1 MLHRVLENNYLSY
14 NHNHSLMTRF
24 LFLFSLLFFNA
35 FHAQKKPDLIPYP
48 QSVGIKEGKF
58 VIPEILILNDK
69 LPKEETEYFK
79 KRLGSQVKF
88 QSSSSTQKVH
98 LMHVLIP
105 QPKIPV
111 DPEGEKE
118 KYSISISP
126 KGIFITSYT
135 KQGYFL
141 ALQTLL
147 QLFEEH
153 RDDREIP
160 AMNIQDHPKFAW
172 RGMHLDV
179 CRHFFT
185 VDEVK
190 QYIDYL
196 ALYKLNTF
204 HWHLTDD
211 QGWRIEIKKYPKL
224 TEIGSKRKESM
235 IGAYVDNTFD
245 GKPYGPYFYTQEQ
258 IKEVVKYAQQRHIT
272 VVPEIEMPGH
282 ALAAL
287 SAYPELA
294 CTEGPFEAATKWGVF
309 DDVFCPKEETFT
321 FLENVLDEV
330 MKLFPSRYIHIGG
343 DECPK
348 TRWKECAHCQEL
360 IKKNNLKDEHGLQSY
375 FIHRIE
381 KYVNSKGRK
390 IIGWD
395 EILEGGLAPNAAVM
409 SWTGVN
415 GGIEAAKSKHFA
427 VMTPGA
433 YCYFDHYQGDPQSEP
448 NAFGGFTPL
457 DKVYSYDPV
466 PSVLNTEQAQYI
478 LGVQANL
485 WTEYIVDFKQVQYMI
500 FPRLMALSE
509 VGWGTSDPK
518 QYKEFE
524 NRVISQFKVLDKM
537 KINYAKSIYNITG
550 KVIPSNNGIAYEL
563 STSQN
568 SNGIRYTLD
577 GTDPSVTSKT
587 YQNAV
592 QIPNSL
598 TVKSAYFEG
607 GQLKSAVSAQEFT
620 ISKTTGKNIS
630 LEQQPGEN
638 YSFGGAFTLVDGII
652 GNVKQLGKTWLGFQG
667 KDVVATIDFGQKTNF
682 SEVYFNTLENKG
694 SWIHLAKSAK
704 IFISDDNT
712 NFKMIGEITAAEIL
726 SAKGKIR
733 LNVGTQN
740 AKYLK
745 VSIENAGVIPA
756 GNPGADSKAWL
767 FVDEIGV
774 N

>member
-1 MLHRVLENNYLSY
+1 MVRTVLTLFILLS
-14 NHNHSLMTRF
+14 NVA
-24 LFLFSLLFFNA
+24 FSQNK
-35 FHAQKKPDLIPYP
+35 QNLIPYP
-48 QSVGIKEGKF
+48 HNIQINEGKF
-58 VIPEILILNDK
+58 TIPEVLKLNKD
-69 LPKEETEYFK
+69 LPKNETEYFK
-79 KRLGSQVKF
+79 KRVGSMVKF
-88 QSSSSTQKVH
+88 QDSGKSEAQLVYVKLSKA
-98 LMHVLIP
+98 
-105 QPKIPV
+105 PV
-111 DPEGEKE
+111 GKE
-118 KYSISISP
+118 EFYSLDISP
-126 KGIFITSYT
+126 NQIQIQSYT
-135 KQGYFL
+135 QQGYFL
-141 ALQTLL
+141 ALQTLI

-153 RDDREIP
+153 KADRKIP
-160 AMNIQDHPKFAW
+160 VLKIEDQPKFAW

-185 VDEVK
+185 VEEVK

-196 ALYKLNTF
+196 AMYKLNTF

-224 TEIGSKRKESM
+224 TQIGSKRKESM
-235 IGAYVDNTFD
+235 IGAYADNTFD
-245 GKPYGPYFYTQEQ
+245 GKPYGPYFYTQDQ
-258 IKEVVKYAQQRHIT
+258 IKDVVKYAQDRHIT
-272 VVPEIEMPGH
+272 IVPEIEMPGH

-294 CTEGPFEAATKWGVF
+294 CTKGPFEVATKWGVF
-309 DDVFCPKEETFT
+309 DDVFCPKDETFT
-321 FLENVLDEV
+321 FLENVLSEV
-330 MKLFPSRYIHIGG
+330 IQLFPSQYIHIGG

-375 FIHRIE
+375 FIQRIE

-415 GGIEAAKSKHFA
+415 GGIEAAKSNHFA

-457 DKVYSYDPV
+457 DKVYSYNPI
-466 PSVLNTEQAQYI
+466 PSELTPEQAKYI
-478 LGVQANL
+478 MGVQANL
-485 WTEYIVDFKQVQYMI
+485 WTEYIDNFKQVQYMI

-518 QYKEFE
+518 NYKDFE

-537 KINYAKSIYNITG
+537 GVNYAKSIYNISG
-550 KVIPSNNGIAYEL
+550 KVVPGNKGITYEL

-568 SNGIRYTLD
+568 SDGIRYTID
-577 GTDPSVTSKT
+577 GTDPSINSTT
-587 YQNAV
+587 YQGAIS
-592 QIPNSL
+592 IPKSM
-598 TVKSAYFEG
+598 TVKSAYFEN
-607 GQLKSAVSAQEFT
+607 GQLKSSISSQQFT
-620 ISKTTGKNIS
+620 ISKTTGKKIT
-630 LEQQPGEN
+630 LENQPSEN
-638 YSFGGAFTLVDGII
+638 YSFGGAATLVDGII
-652 GNVKQLGKTWLGFQG
+652 GNSRQLGKTWLGFNG
-667 KDVVATIDFGQKTNF
+667 KDVVATIDFGQKTTF
-682 SEVYFNTLENKG
+682 SQVYFNTLENKG

-704 IFISDDNT
+704 IFISDDNK
-712 NFKMIGEITAAEIL
+712 NFKLIKEVGKEEIQN
-726 SAKGKIR
+726 AKGKIQ
-733 LNVGTQN
+733 LNAGQQSSRYF
-740 AKYLK
+740 KIM
-745 VSIENAGVIPA
+745 IENAGIIPA

>member
-1 MLHRVLENNYLSY
+1 MIRY
-14 NHNHSLMTRF
+14 
-24 LFLFSLLFFNA
+24 LFLFSVLLSNA
-35 FHAQKKPDLIPYP
+35 FFSQTQLNLIPYP
-48 QSVGIKEGKF
+48 QTLQLNAGNFTISD
-58 VIPEILILNDK
+58 ILILSNE
-69 LPKEETEYFK
+69 LPKEETDYFK
-79 KRLGSQVKF
+79 KKLDANIKF
-88 QSSSSTQKVH
+88 QHSGKSDAQLVYSQLPKSNNSQQNNEFYT
-98 LMHVLIP
+98 LEVL
-105 QPKIPV
+105 PKQILI
-111 DPEGEKE
+111 K
-118 KYSISISP
+118 
-126 KGIFITSYT
+126 SYT

-141 ALQTLL
+141 ALQTLI
-147 QLFEEH
+147 QLIESNQNNKK
-153 RDDREIP
+153 IP
-160 AMNIQDHPKFAW
+160 CLKIEDQPKFAW

-185 VDEVK
+185 VNEVK

-196 ALYKLNTF
+196 AMYKLNTF

-258 IKEVVKYAQQRHIT
+258 IKEVVKYATERHIT

-294 CTEGPFEAATKWGVF
+294 CTKGPFESATKWGVF

-330 MKLFPSRYIHIGG
+330 MSLFPSQYIHIGG

-427 VMTPGA
+427 VMTPGSF
-433 YCYFDHYQGDPQSEP
+433 CYFDHYQGDPQSEP

-457 DKVYSYDPV
+457 DKVYSYNPI
-466 PSVLNTEQAQYI
+466 PSELNAEEAKYI

-485 WTEYIVDFKQVQYMI
+485 WTEYILDFKQVQYMI

-509 VGWGTSDPK
+509 VGWGTSDQK
-518 QYKEFE
+518 KYKEFE
-524 NRVISQFKVLDKM
+524 GRVINQFKVLDKM
-537 KINYAKSIYNITG
+537 NVNYAKSIYNVLG
-550 KVIPSNNGIAYEL
+550 KVISNNSNGIAYEL

-568 SNGIRYTLD
+568 SSGIKYTLD
-577 GTDPSVTSKT
+577 GTDPTATSQT
-587 YQNAV
+587 YQNP
-592 QIPNSL
+592 IPVSKSM
-598 TVKSAYFEG
+598 TIKSAYFEN
-607 GQLKSAVSAQEFT
+607 GQIKSAVSSQQFT
-620 ISKTTGKNIS
+620 ISKTTGKTIT
-630 LEQQPGEN
+630 LEEQPSEN
-638 YSFGGAFTLVDGII
+638 YSFGGAFTLIDGII
-652 GNVKQLGKTWLGFQG
+652 GNQKQLGKTWLGFQG
-667 KDVVATIDFGQKTNF
+667 KDVVATIDFGDKTPF
-682 SEVYFNTLENKG
+682 SEVSFNTLENKG
-694 SWIHLAKSAK
+694 SWIHLAKSAQ
-704 IFISDDNT
+704 IFVSDDNK
-712 NFKMIGEITAAEIL
+712 NFKLIKEIGKDEIQN
-726 SAKGKIR
+726 SKGKIK
-733 LNVGTQN
+733 LNVGNQN
-740 AKYLK
+740 SKYIK
-745 VSIENAGVIPA
+745 IKIENAGIIPA

-767 FVDEIGV
+767 FVDEIGA

>member
-1 MLHRVLENNYLSY
+1 EDYEINVAENFMSVIGKDDAGLFHGIQTML
-14 NHNHSLMTRF
+14 
-24 LFLFSLLFFNA
+24 
-35 FHAQKKPDLIPYP
+35 QLI
-48 QSVGIKEGKF
+48 QNSKDG
-58 VIPEILILNDK
+58 
-69 LPKEETEYFK
+69 
-79 KRLGSQVKF
+79 
-88 QSSSSTQKVH
+88 
-98 LMHVLIP
+98 
-105 QPKIPV
+105 KIPAV
-111 DPEGEKE
+111 KIKD
-118 KYSISISP
+118 Y
-126 KGIFITSYT
+126 
-135 KQGYFL
+135 
-141 ALQTLL
+141 
-147 QLFEEH
+147 
-153 RDDREIP
+153 
-160 AMNIQDHPKFAW
+160 PKFAW

-179 CRHFFT
+179 CRHFFN

-196 ALYKLNTF
+196 AMYKLNTF

-235 IGAYVDNTFD
+235 VGAYVDNTFD

-258 IKEVVKYAQQRHIT
+258 IRDVVKYAQQRHIT

-294 CTEGPFEAATKWGVF
+294 CTKGPFESATKWGVF

-330 MKLFPSRYIHIGG
+330 MKLFPSQYIHIGG

-348 TRWKECAHCQEL
+348 TRWKECAHCQKL

-409 SWTGVN
+409 SWTGIN
-415 GGIEAAKSKHFA
+415 GGIEAAKSGHFA

-457 DKVYSYDPV
+457 DKVYSYNPV
-466 PSVLNTEQAQYI
+466 PSELNPEQAKYI

-485 WTEYIVDFKQVQYMI
+485 WTEYITDFKQVQYMI

-509 VGWGTSDPK
+509 VGWGTADPEN
-518 QYKEFE
+518 YKEFE
-524 NRVISQFKVLDKM
+524 SRVIGQFKILDGM
-537 KINYAKSIYNITG
+537 KVNYAKSIYNISG
-550 KVIPSNNGIAYEL
+550 KVVPANEGIAYEL
-563 STSQN
+563 TVSQDPA
-568 SNGIRYTLD
+568 GIRYTTD
-577 GTDPSVTSKT
+577 GTEPSLDSQV
-587 YQNAV
+587 YQNPV
-592 QIPNSL
+592 RVKKSM
-598 TVKSAYFEG
+598 TVKSAYFEDG
-607 GQLKSAVSAQEFT
+607 KLKSAVSSQEFT
-620 ISKTTGKNIS
+620 VSKTTGKKIT
-630 LEQQPGEN
+630 LEQPPSEN

-652 GNVKQLGKTWLGFQG
+652 GNTRQLGKTWLGFQG
-667 KDVVATIDFGQKTNF
+667 KDVVATIDLGQKTGF

-694 SWIHLAKSAK
+694 SWIHLAKFAQV
-704 IFISDDNT
+704 FVSDDGR
-712 NFKMIGEITAAEIL
+712 NFKMIKEIGTQEIL
-726 SAKGKIR
+726 DSKGKIT
-733 LNVGTQN
+733 LNVGNQTS
-740 AKYLK
+740 KYIKLI
-745 VSIENAGVIPA
+745 IENAGIIPA

>member
-1 MLHRVLENNYLSY
+1 MIRTFFTFFL
-14 NHNHSLMTRF
+14 LMSTVI
-24 LFLFSLLFFNA
+24 L
-35 FHAQKKPDLIPYP
+35 AQNKLNLIPYP
-48 QSVGIKEGKF
+48 QKIEFSQGEFILPEKIILDENLSKSEREYYSKYFGKF
-58 VIPEILILNDK
+58 FTLTYGKKEKMQLISALFPPSVVP
-69 LPKEETEYFK
+69 LSEE
-79 KRLGSQVKF
+79 
-88 QSSSSTQKVH
+88 QK
-98 LMHVLIP
+98 
-105 QPKIPV
+105 
-111 DPEGEKE
+111 KE
-118 KYSISISP
+118 KYAIEISP
-126 KGIFITSYT
+126 ANIVIRSYT
-135 KQGYFL
+135 DQGHFL
-141 ALQTLL
+141 ALQTLI
-147 QLFEEH
+147 QIFEQYK
-153 RDDREIP
+153 DSKKIP
-160 AMNIQDHPKFAW
+160 AMKIEDQPKFAW

-196 ALYKLNTF
+196 AMYKLNTF

-224 TEIGSKRKESM
+224 TQIGSKRKESM
-235 IGAYVDNTFD
+235 IGAYADNTFD
-245 GKPYGPYFYTQEQ
+245 GKPYGPYFYTQDQ
-258 IKEVVKYAQQRHIT
+258 IKEVVKYAQERHIT

-294 CTEGPFEAATKWGVF
+294 CTKGPFAAATKWGVF
-309 DDVFCPKEETFT
+309 DDVFCPKDETFT

-330 MKLFPSRYIHIGG
+330 IQLFPSQYIHIGG

-375 FIHRIE
+375 FIQRIE

-457 DKVYSYDPV
+457 DKVYSYNPI
-466 PSVLNTEQAQYI
+466 PSELTPEQGKYI
-478 LGVQANL
+478 MGVQANL
-485 WTEYIVDFKQVQYMI
+485 WTEYIDNFKQVQYMI

-509 VGWGTSDPK
+509 VGWGTSDPEN
-518 QYKEFE
+518 YKNFE

-537 KINYAKSIYNITG
+537 GVNYAKSIYNISG
-550 KVIPSNNGIAYEL
+550 KVVPAGTGITYEL

-568 SNGIRYTLD
+568 SSGIQYTTD
-577 GTDPSVTSKT
+577 GADPTINSKT
-587 YQNAV
+587 YQGA
-592 QIPNSL
+592 IPVPASM
-598 TVKSAYFEG
+598 TIKSAYFEN
-607 GQLKSAVSAQEFT
+607 GQLKSSITSQQFT
-620 ISKTTGKNIS
+620 ISKTTGKKIN
-630 LEQQPGEN
+630 LENQPSEN
-638 YSFGGAFTLVDGII
+638 YSFGGAATLVDGII
-652 GNVKQLGKTWLGFQG
+652 GNSRQLGKTWLGFNG
-667 KDVVATIDFGQKTNF
+667 KDVVATIDFGQKTDF
-682 SEVYFNTLENKG
+682 SQVYFNTLENKG

-704 IFISDDNT
+704 IFTSEDNK
-712 NFKMIGEITAAEIL
+712 NFKLIKEIGKEEIQN
-726 SAKGKIR
+726 AKGKML
-733 LNVGTQN
+733 LNVGKQN
-740 AKYLK
+740 SRYFKIA
-745 VSIENAGVIPA
+745 IENAGIIPA

>member
-1 MLHRVLENNYLSY
+1 MSTVIL
-14 NHNHSLMTRF
+14 
-24 LFLFSLLFFNA
+24 
-35 FHAQKKPDLIPYP
+35 AQNKLNLIPYP
-48 QSVGIKEGKF
+48 QKIEFSQGEFILPEKIILDENLSKSEREYYSKYFGKF
-58 VIPEILILNDK
+58 FTLTYGKKEKMQLISALFPPSVVP
-69 LPKEETEYFK
+69 LSEE
-79 KRLGSQVKF
+79 
-88 QSSSSTQKVH
+88 QK
-98 LMHVLIP
+98 
-105 QPKIPV
+105 
-111 DPEGEKE
+111 KE
-118 KYSISISP
+118 KYAIEISP
-126 KGIFITSYT
+126 ANIVIRSYT
-135 KQGYFL
+135 DQGHFL
-141 ALQTLL
+141 ALQTLI
-147 QLFEEH
+147 QIFEQYK
-153 RDDREIP
+153 DSKKIP
-160 AMNIQDHPKFAW
+160 AMKIEDQPKFAW

-196 ALYKLNTF
+196 AMYKLNTF

-224 TEIGSKRKESM
+224 TQIGSKRKESM
-235 IGAYVDNTFD
+235 IGAYADNTFD
-245 GKPYGPYFYTQEQ
+245 GKPYGPYFYTQDQ
-258 IKEVVKYAQQRHIT
+258 IKEVVKYAQERHIT

-294 CTEGPFEAATKWGVF
+294 CTKGPFEAATKWGVF
-309 DDVFCPKEETFT
+309 DDVFCPKDETFT

-330 MKLFPSRYIHIGG
+330 IQLFPSQYIHIGG

-375 FIHRIE
+375 FIQRIE

-457 DKVYSYDPV
+457 DKVYSYNPI
-466 PSVLNTEQAQYI
+466 PSELTPEQGKYI
-478 LGVQANL
+478 MGVQANL
-485 WTEYIVDFKQVQYMI
+485 WTEYIDNFKQVQYMI

-509 VGWGTSDPK
+509 VGWGTSDPEN
-518 QYKEFE
+518 YKNFE

-537 KINYAKSIYNITG
+537 GVNYAKSIYNISG
-550 KVIPSNNGIAYEL
+550 KVVPAGTGITYEL

-568 SNGIRYTLD
+568 SSGIQYTTD
-577 GTDPSVTSKT
+577 GADPTINSKT
-587 YQNAV
+587 YQGA
-592 QIPNSL
+592 IPVPASM
-598 TVKSAYFEG
+598 TIKSAYFEN
-607 GQLKSAVSAQEFT
+607 GQLKSSITSQQFT
-620 ISKTTGKNIS
+620 ISKTTGKKIN
-630 LEQQPGEN
+630 LENQPSEN
-638 YSFGGAFTLVDGII
+638 YSFGGAATLVDGII
-652 GNVKQLGKTWLGFQG
+652 GNSRQLGKTWLGFNG
-667 KDVVATIDFGQKTNF
+667 KDVVATIDFGQKTDF
-682 SEVYFNTLENKG
+682 SQVYFNTLENKG

-704 IFISDDNT
+704 IFTSEDNK
-712 NFKMIGEITAAEIL
+712 NFKLIKEIGKEEIQN
-726 SAKGKIR
+726 AKGKML
-733 LNVGTQN
+733 LNVGKQN
-740 AKYLK
+740 SRYFKIA
-745 VSIENAGVIPA
+745 IENAGIIPA

>member
-1 MLHRVLENNYLSY
+1 MFCS
-14 NHNHSLMTRF
+14 F
-24 LFLFSLLFFNA
+24 FSVFS
-35 FHAQKKPDLIPYP
+35 AQTKPNLVPYP
-48 QSVGIKEGKF
+48 QSVEFSKGEFILSNTTAVKGNEKSFEYQFFLKSLNKNYQLDLSKNERTHGTDVIFVSVDKDKKEDYEINVAENFMSVIGKDDAGLFHGIQTMLQ
-58 VIPEILILNDK
+58 LIQNSKD
-69 LPKEETEYFK
+69 
-79 KRLGSQVKF
+79 G
-88 QSSSSTQKVH
+88 
-98 LMHVLIP
+98 
-105 QPKIPV
+105 KIPAV
-111 DPEGEKE
+111 KIKD
-118 KYSISISP
+118 Y
-126 KGIFITSYT
+126 
-135 KQGYFL
+135 
-141 ALQTLL
+141 
-147 QLFEEH
+147 
-153 RDDREIP
+153 
-160 AMNIQDHPKFAW
+160 PKFAW

-179 CRHFFT
+179 CRHFFN

-196 ALYKLNTF
+196 AMYKLNTF

-235 IGAYVDNTFD
+235 VGAYVDNTFD

-258 IKEVVKYAQQRHIT
+258 IRDVVKYAQQRHIT

-294 CTEGPFEAATKWGVF
+294 CTKGPFESATKWGVF

-330 MKLFPSRYIHIGG
+330 MKLFPSQYIHIGG

-409 SWTGVN
+409 SWTGIN
-415 GGIEAAKSKHFA
+415 GGIEAAKSGHFA

-457 DKVYSYDPV
+457 DKVYSYNPV
-466 PSVLNTEQAQYI
+466 PSELNPEQAKYI

-485 WTEYIVDFKQVQYMI
+485 WTEYITDFKQVQYMI

-509 VGWGTSDPK
+509 VGWGTADPEN
-518 QYKEFE
+518 YKEFE
-524 NRVISQFKVLDKM
+524 SRVIGQFKILDGM
-537 KINYAKSIYNITG
+537 KVNYAKSIYNISG
-550 KVIPSNNGIAYEL
+550 KVVPANEGIAYEL
-563 STSQN
+563 TVSQDPA
-568 SNGIRYTLD
+568 GIRYTTD
-577 GTDPSVTSKT
+577 GTEPSLDSQV
-587 YQNAV
+587 YQNPV
-592 QIPNSL
+592 RVKKSM
-598 TVKSAYFEG
+598 TVKSAYFEDG
-607 GQLKSAVSAQEFT
+607 KLKSAVSSQEFT
-620 ISKTTGKNIS
+620 VSKTTGKKIT
-630 LEQQPGEN
+630 LEQQPSEN

-652 GNVKQLGKTWLGFQG
+652 GNTRQLGKTWLGFQG
-667 KDVVATIDFGQKTNF
+667 KDVVATIDLGQKTSF

-694 SWIHLAKSAK
+694 SWIHLAKSAQV
-704 IFISDDNT
+704 FVSDDGR
-712 NFKMIGEITAAEIL
+712 NFKMIKEIGTQEIQD
-726 SAKGKIR
+726 SKGKIT
-733 LNVGTQN
+733 LNVGNQTSQYI
-740 AKYLK
+740 KLI
-745 VSIENAGVIPA
+745 IENAGIIPA

>member
-1 MLHRVLENNYLSY
+1 MQ
-14 NHNHSLMTRF
+14 RF
-24 LFLFSLLFFNA
+24 LLVCSVLLSGLFF
-35 FHAQKKPDLIPYP
+35 AQNRLNLIPYP
-48 QSVGIKEGKF
+48 QNVELLKGEFI
-58 VIPEILILNDK
+58 IPKNFK
-69 LPKEETEYFK
+69 LDQNLPGPETEYFK
-79 KRLGSQVKF
+79 KQTHDLLTFGTGKKQTAHLVNVLFPPQSQGRS
-88 QSSSSTQKVH
+88 QENEQYG
-98 LMHVLIP
+98 I
-105 QPKIPV
+105 
-111 DPEGEKE
+111 E
-118 KYSISISP
+118 ISP
-126 KGIFITSYT
+126 RQIIISSNT

-141 ALQTLL
+141 ALQTLT
-147 QLFEEH
+147 QLL
-153 RDDREIP
+153 RQYKDSGKIP
-160 AMNIQDHPKFAW
+160 AMKIEDEPKFAW

-196 ALYKLNTF
+196 AMYKMNTF

-224 TEIGSKRKESM
+224 TQVGSKRKESM

-245 GKPYGPYFYTQEQ
+245 GKPYGPYFYTQNQ
-258 IKEVVKYAQQRHIT
+258 IREVVKYAADRHIT

-294 CTEGPFEAATKWGVF
+294 CTKGPFEPATKWGVF

-321 FLENVLDEV
+321 FLENVLNEV
-330 MKLFPSRYIHIGG
+330 MQLFPSQYIHIGG

-360 IKKNNLKDEHGLQSY
+360 IRKNNLKDEHGLQSY

-409 SWTGVN
+409 SWTGIK
-415 GGIEAAKSKHFA
+415 GGVEAAKSGHFA

-433 YCYFDHYQGDPQSEP
+433 YCYFDHYQGDPATEP

-457 DKVYSYDPV
+457 DKVYSYQPV
-466 PSVLNTEQAQYI
+466 PEELNAEQSKYI

-485 WTEYIVDFKQVQYMI
+485 WTEYILDFKQVQYMI
-500 FPRLMALSE
+500 FPRLLALSE
-509 VGWGTSDPK
+509 VAWGTSDPK
-518 QYKEFE
+518 NYKEFE
-524 NRVISQFKVLDKM
+524 GRVINEFKTLDKM
-537 KINYAKSIYNITG
+537 GVNYAKSIYNVNG
-550 KVIPSNNGIAYEL
+550 KVIPANNGVSYEL

-568 SNGIRYTLD
+568 TSGIRYTTG
-577 GTDPSVTSKT
+577 GTEPKANSPT
-587 YQNAV
+587 YSNPV
-592 QIPNSL
+592 PVL
-598 TVKSAYFEG
+598 KSMTIKSGYFEN
-607 GQLKSAVSAQEFT
+607 GQLKSAVSSQDFT
-620 ISKTTGKNIS
+620 VSKTTGKKIT
-630 LEQQPGEN
+630 LEEQPSEN

-652 GNVKQLGKTWLGFQG
+652 GNQRQLGKTWLGFQG
-667 KDVVATIDFGQKTNF
+667 NDVVATIDFGQATPF
-682 SEVYFNTLENKG
+682 SEVYFNTLDNKG
-694 SWIHLAKSAK
+694 SWIHFAKSAQV
-704 IFISDDNT
+704 FVSDNGTD
-712 NFKMIGEITAAEIL
+712 FRMIRETGKEEIIAV
-726 SAKGKIR
+726 KGKIR
-733 LNVGTQN
+733 LQVGNQK

-745 VSIENAGVIPA
+745 IKIENAGIIPA

-767 FVDEIGV
+767 FVDEIGA

>member
-1 MLHRVLENNYLSY
+1 
-14 NHNHSLMTRF
+14 MTRSF
-24 LFLFSLLFFNA
+24 LAFFMMISSLVFSQNKLN
-35 FHAQKKPDLIPYP
+35 LIPYP
-48 QSVGIKEGKF
+48 QSIEIKEGNF
-58 VIPEILILNDK
+58 IIPDVLNISND
-69 LPKEETEYFK
+69 LPKKETDYFRKRMGSMIKLKETK
-79 KRLGSQVKF
+79 KSEAQLVYFPLGN
-88 QSSSSTQKVH
+88 T
-98 LMHVLIP
+98 
-105 QPKIPV
+105 
-111 DPEGEKE
+111 PEGKE
-118 KYSISISP
+118 EFYSIEISSQQ
-126 KGIFITSYT
+126 IHIQSYT
-135 KQGYFL
+135 PQGYFL
-141 ALQTLL
+141 ALQTLI
-147 QLFEEH
+147 QLFENENTKKK
-153 RDDREIP
+153 IP
-160 AMNIQDHPKFAW
+160 AMKIVDQPKFAW

-190 QYIDYL
+190 KYIDYL
-196 ALYKLNTF
+196 AMYKLNTF

-224 TEIGSKRKESM
+224 TQVGSKRKESM

-258 IKEVVKYAQQRHIT
+258 IRDVVKYAQERHIT
-272 VVPEIEMPGH
+272 IVPEIEMPGH

-294 CTEGPFEAATKWGVF
+294 CTKGPFEAATKWGVF
-309 DDVFCPKEETFT
+309 DDVFCPKDETFQ

-330 MKLFPSRYIHIGG
+330 IQLFPSQYIHIGG

-360 IKKNNLKDEHGLQSY
+360 IRKNNLKDEHGLQSY
-375 FIHRIE
+375 FIQRIE

-433 YCYFDHYQGDPQSEP
+433 YCYFDHYQGDPQTEP

-457 DKVYSYDPV
+457 EKVYSYNPIPDEL
-466 PSVLNTEQAQYI
+466 STEQAKYI

-485 WTEYIVDFKQVQYMI
+485 WTEYILDFKQVQYMI

-509 VGWGTSDPK
+509 VGWGTSDSK
-518 QYKEFE
+518 NYKEFE
-524 NRVISQFKVLDKM
+524 NRVINQFKILDKM
-537 KINYAKSIYNITG
+537 DVNYSKSIYNISG
-550 KVIPSNNGIAYEL
+550 KVIPARKGIAYEL

-568 SNGIRYTLD
+568 SNGIKYTLD
-577 GTDPSVTSKT
+577 GTVPTIHSKT
-587 YQNAV
+587 YQGPV
-592 QIPNSL
+592 SIPQSL
-598 TVKSAYFEG
+598 TLKSAYFEDR
-607 GQLKSAVSAQEFT
+607 QLKSAVSSQQFI
-620 ISKTTGKNIS
+620 ISKATGKDIT
-630 LEQQPGEN
+630 LEQQPSEN

-652 GNVKQLGKTWLGFQG
+652 GNPKQLGKTWLGFMG
-667 KDVVATIDFGQKTNF
+667 NDVVATIDLGQKTVF
-682 SEVYFNTLENKG
+682 SDVYFNTLENKG
-694 SWIHLAKSAK
+694 SWIHFAKSAQ
-704 IFISDDNT
+704 ILVSDDNK
-712 NFKMIGEITAAEIL
+712 NFKLIKEIGKEEIQNAH
-726 SAKGKIR
+726 GKIQ
-733 LNVGTQN
+733 LNLGSQN
-740 AKYLK
+740 SRYLK
-745 VSIENAGVIPA
+745 LRIENAGIIPA

>member
-1 MLHRVLENNYLSY
+1 MRRTLSIFFILLL
-14 NHNHSLMTRF
+14 NLMF
-24 LFLFSLLFFNA
+24 
-35 FHAQKKPDLIPYP
+35 AQNKLNLIPYP
-48 QSVGIKEGKF
+48 QNIQVSEGAFSIPSVLSISNDLPKNETEYLKKRLASILPLKEVKKADAQL
-58 VIPEILILNDK
+58 VYSQ
-69 LPKEETEYFK
+69 LPKMPVGKEETYILE
-79 KRLGSQVKF
+79 
-88 QSSSSTQKVH
+88 
-98 LMHVLIP
+98 
-105 QPKIPV
+105 
-111 DPEGEKE
+111 
-118 KYSISISP
+118 ISP
-126 KGIFITSYT
+126 KQIQIKSYT

-141 ALQTLL
+141 ALQTLI

-153 RDDREIP
+153 QTDKKLPVVKIED
-160 AMNIQDHPKFAW
+160 QPKFAW

-196 ALYKLNTF
+196 AMYKLNTF

-224 TEIGSKRKESM
+224 TQIGSKRKESM

-245 GKPYGPYFYTQEQ
+245 GKPYGPYFYTQDQ
-258 IKEVVKYAQQRHIT
+258 IKDVIKYAQDRHIT
-272 VVPEIEMPGH
+272 IVPEIEMPGH

-294 CTEGPFEAATKWGVF
+294 CTKGPFEPATKWGVF
-309 DDVFCPKEETFT
+309 DDVFCPKDETFK

-330 MKLFPSRYIHIGG
+330 IQLFPSQYIHIGG

-348 TRWKECAHCQEL
+348 IRWKECTHCQEL

-375 FIHRIE
+375 FIQRIE

-415 GGIEAAKSKHFA
+415 GGIEAAKAKHFA

-457 DKVYSYDPV
+457 EKVYSYNPI
-466 PSVLNTEQAQYI
+466 PAELNAEQAKYI
-478 LGVQANL
+478 MGVQANL
-485 WTEYIVDFKQVQYMI
+485 WTEYILDFKQVQYMI

-518 QYKEFE
+518 NYKEFE
-524 NRVISQFKVLDKM
+524 NRVIGQFNVLDKM
-537 KINYAKSIYNITG
+537 NVNYAKSIYNISG
-550 KVIPSNNGIAYEL
+550 KVTPSNNGGIAYEL

-577 GTDPSVTSKT
+577 GTTPTINSKI
-587 YQNAV
+587 YQTPIA
-592 QIPNSL
+592 IPNSL
-598 TVKSAYFEG
+598 TIKSAYFEG
-607 GQLKSAVSAQEFT
+607 GQLKSAVSSQEFT
-620 ISKTTGKNIS
+620 VSKTTGKKIT
-630 LEQQPGEN
+630 LEQQPSEN

-652 GNVKQLGKTWLGFQG
+652 GNTRQLGKTWLGFNG

-694 SWIHLAKSAK
+694 SWIHLAKSAQ
-704 IFISDDNT
+704 IFVSDDNT
-712 NFKMIGEITAAEIL
+712 NFKLIKEIGKEEIQN
-726 SAKGKIR
+726 AKGKIR

-745 VSIENAGVIPA
+745 ISIENAGIIPA

>member
-1 MLHRVLENNYLSY
+1 MIR
-14 NHNHSLMTRF
+14 TF
-24 LFLFSLLFFNA
+24 LAFFILISNVIL
-35 FHAQKKPDLIPYP
+35 AQNTLNLIPYP
-48 QSVGIKEGKF
+48 QKVQLLQGEF
-58 VIPEILILNDK
+58 VIPDTFVLSGD

-79 KRLGSQVKF
+79 KRIGSQLEF
-88 QSSSSTQKVH
+88 QYAQKGGEIH
-98 LMHVLIP
+98 LTNSIIP
-105 QPKIPV
+105 SGIDAEQK
-111 DPEGEKE
+111 KE
-118 KYSISISP
+118 YYSLEISP
-126 KGIFITSYT
+126 KQIHIKSYT

-141 ALQTLL
+141 ALQTLI
-147 QLFEEH
+147 QII
-153 RDDREIP
+153 DQYKDTKKIP
-160 AMNIQDHPKFAW
+160 VMKIEDQPKLAW

-196 ALYKLNTF
+196 AMYKLNTF

-224 TEIGSKRKESM
+224 TQIGSKRKESM

-245 GKPYGPYFYTQEQ
+245 GQPYGPYFYTQED
-258 IKEVVKYAQQRHIT
+258 IKDVVKYAQERHIT

-294 CTEGPFEAATKWGVF
+294 CTKGPFEPATKWGVF
-309 DDVFCPKEETFT
+309 DDVFCPKDETFT

-330 MKLFPSRYIHIGG
+330 MQLFPSKYIHIGG

-348 TRWKECAHCQEL
+348 TRWKECSHCQEL

-457 DKVYSYDPV
+457 EKVYSYNPI
-466 PSVLNTEQAQYI
+466 PSELNAEQAKYI
-478 LGVQANL
+478 MGVQANL
-485 WTEYIVDFKQVQYMI
+485 WTEYILDFKHVQYMI

-518 QYKEFE
+518 KYKEFE
-524 NRVISQFKVLDKM
+524 NRVISQFKVLDN
-537 KINYAKSIYNITG
+537 IQVNYAKSIYNIIG
-550 KVIPSNNGIAYEL
+550 KVVPSNNGIGYEL

-577 GTDPSVTSKT
+577 GTNPAINSKT

-598 TVKSAYFEG
+598 TIKSAYFEE
-607 GQLKSAVSAQEFT
+607 GQLKSAISTQEFT
-620 ISKTTGKNIS
+620 VSKTTGKKIT
-630 LEQQPGEN
+630 LEQKPNEN

-667 KDVVATIDFGQKTNF
+667 KDVAATIDFGKKTAF
-682 SEVYFNTLENKG
+682 TEVYFNTLENKG

-704 IFISDDNT
+704 IFVSDDST
-712 NFKMIGEITAAEIL
+712 NFKLIKEIGTIEIQDAH
-726 SAKGKIR
+726 GKIKV
-733 LNVGTQN
+733 NVGAQN

-745 VSIENAGVIPA
+745 VIIENAGIIPA